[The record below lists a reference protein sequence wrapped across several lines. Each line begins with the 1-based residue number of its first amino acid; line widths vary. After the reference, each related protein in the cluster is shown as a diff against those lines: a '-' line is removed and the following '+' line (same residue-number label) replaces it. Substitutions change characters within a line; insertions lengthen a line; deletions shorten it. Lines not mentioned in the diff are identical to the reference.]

1 MFKHA
6 IKKLSGGSDTYT
18 WCHSLS
24 ASLHRPRRVQRPL
37 AEGGSQRGLLALAW
51 AAARMQAAAGAGV
64 GGSLDEA
71 RDLLLPVL
79 CRTG

>member
-1 MFKHA
+1 MSF
-6 IKKLSGGSDTYT
+6 
-18 WCHSLS
+18 SLS

-37 AEGGSQRGLLALAW
+37 TEGGSQRGLLALAW

-71 RDLLLPVL
+71 
-79 CRTG
+79 